1 MRLVIEDFKSEHYKL
16 LAEMAKT
23 LNFKVLEV
31 ELSEEE
37 EDEALLVAMKAT
49 KDEPVLNK
57 EEANEFEAWLNSI
70 K

>member
-1 MRLVIEDFKSEHYKL
+1 MRLVIDDFKSEHYKL

-23 LNFKVLEV
+23 LNFKVSEI

-37 EDEALLVAMKAT
+37 EDRALLMAMESTKNEPNLT
-49 KDEPVLNK
+49 KD
-57 EEANEFEAWLNSI
+57 EANEFENWLNSI